1 MTRYLGYLCLLFCT
15 YTSSYSQSFTDSN
28 LPIVLI
34 NTDGGVDIFDSP
46 RVLASMKI
54 IFRGEGLRNYL
65 TDQNTSGFLNYNGRI
80 NIEIRGSSS
89 QTLPKKQYGL
99 TTLKADNLSN
109 NNVALLGMPAD
120 NDWILN
126 GLGFEPSFIRDY
138 INYNLSRMIG
148 EYASRT
154 VYCEVVLNGSYNG
167 LYVLEEKV
175 KQGSDRVDVA
185 KIGTLDNTYPKITGG
200 YITKSDKTTGGDPVA
215 WTMSSYIGTNDVT
228 FIHDLPKPENVSYL
242 QNYYIQSEFEKLS
255 STLASHNSSIE
266 NGYPSVIDIPSFAD
280 YMIINELGSNADA
293 YQFSTYYHKDR
304 NGKLRA
310 GPIWD
315 LNLTFGYDLS
325 IWGFDRSKPNVWQ
338 FSNGDNEGPKF
349 WRDLFNNPEFRCCLS
364 RRWNQLIQPGQPL
377 NYSSIEALIDKTVAK
392 ISEAA
397 ARDSVR
403 WYPPELNFTSE
414 IIRIKDFLKLRIPW
428 MTDAIGPASY
438 CTNVILPPL
447 VITKIMY
454 HPDTTR
460 TFPDSDQQEFLEIM
474 NTGTSTV
481 NLSGVYFRGTG
492 FVYQFPPA
500 SSIGPNSKI
509 FLAGNSDVFIKKY
522 GVSPFGQFTR
532 NLSNKGE
539 KLVLAD
545 GFGNVIDSVTYSDSS
560 PWPNADGNGY
570 YLELIDPLS
579 DNNLAANW
587 TASTN
592 ILLNV
597 TGNENDVMLKVYPTP
612 VKDKL
617 SFESSGTIKII
628 ELFDFQGRLIRKIN
642 VDSENYN
649 LNMSSYPKGIYM
661 LHVITRDKSFVKKV
675 IKE

>member
-1 MTRYLGYLCLLFCT
+1 MKRYLGLFCLLYCT
-15 YTSSYSQSFTDSN
+15 YISSFSQTFTDSN
-28 LPIVLI
+28 LPIILI
-34 NTDGGVDIFDSP
+34 NTDGGVDIPDSP

-65 TDQNTSGFLNYNGRI
+65 TDQNTTGYLNYNGRI
-80 NIEIRGSSS
+80 NVEIRGSSS
-89 QTLPKKQYGL
+89 QVLLKKQYGL
-99 TTLKADNLSN
+99 TTLKADNLTN

-138 INYNLSRMIG
+138 LNYNLSRMIG

-154 VYCEVVLNGSYNG
+154 VYCEVVLNGNYIG
-167 LYVLEEKV
+167 LYVLEEKI
-175 KQGSDRVDVA
+175 KQGSDRVDVT
-185 KIGTLDNTYPKITGG
+185 KIATLDNTFPKITGG

-215 WTMSSYIGTNDVT
+215 WTMSSYIGTNDVA
-228 FIHDLPKPENVSYL
+228 FIHDLPKPENVSFL

-255 STLASHNSSIE
+255 NTVSLHNSSFE
-266 NGYPSVIDIPSFAD
+266 NGYPSVIDIPSFVD

-293 YQFSTYYHKDR
+293 YQYSTYYHKDR

-325 IWGFDRSKPNVWQ
+325 IWGYDRSKTNNWQ

-377 NYSSIEALIDKTVAK
+377 NYSSIEVLIDKTVAK

-397 ARDSVR
+397 ARDNVR
-403 WYPPELNFTSE
+403 WLPELNFTSE
-414 IIRIKDFLKLRIPW
+414 IIRIKNFLQQRIPW
-428 MTDAIGPASY
+428 MTDAIGPASN

-460 TFPDSDQQEFLEIM
+460 TFPDSDQQEFLEIL

-481 NLSGVYFRGTG
+481 SLEGVYFSGTG

-500 SSIGPNSKI
+500 SVIGPDSKI
-509 FLAGNSDVFIKKY
+509 ILAGNSDVFIKKY

-539 KLVLAD
+539 NLVLAD

-579 DNNLAANW
+579 DNSIAANW

-592 ILLNV
+592 LLLTV
-597 TGNENDVMLKVYPTP
+597 RESENNLLLKVYPTP
-612 VKDKL
+612 VKENL
-617 SFESSGTIKII
+617 SIESSVTIKTV
-628 ELFDFQGRLIRKIN
+628 ELFDFQGRLIKRIN
-642 VDSENYN
+642 IDSGNYS
-649 LNMSSYPKGIYM
+649 LNMSYYLKGIYM
-661 LHVITRDKSFVKKV
+661 LHVITRDKNIVRKV